1 MAESKTK
8 SRASVKP
15 ASTGAETK
23 PTAKTTAKPAAKPPK
38 SVKTAAAEKAVVKPD
53 AIAKSKAGAAQESGE
68 KKSAAP
74 RKAKAFNKNKISAE
88 LRYRM
93 IAEAAYYIAQQRG
106 FSAGDAGADWAQA
119 EAQIAQLL
127 DK

>member
-8 SRASVKP
+8 SKASIKP
-15 ASTGAETK
+15 ASAEAETK
-23 PTAKTTAKPAAKPPK
+23 PAAKTIAKPAAKSPK
-38 SVKTAAAEKAVVKPD
+38 SVKTAVAGKAVVKPD
-53 AIAKSKAGAAQESGE
+53 AIAKSKAGSAQESAE

-74 RKAKAFNKNKISAE
+74 RKVKAFNKISPE